1 MRVQVYAVLKD
12 HFEKEFE
19 LNGSVHSVAELS
31 DVLIQLNPA
40 VKNIIPICRF
50 AVNDNFVDNNFQLQ
64 SNDSIHIIPPS
75 SGG

>member
-1 MRVQVYAVLKD
+1 MKVQVYAVLKD
-12 HFEKEFE
+12 YFKKEVE
-19 LNGSVHSVAELS
+19 LIEPVHSIAELS
-31 DVLIQLNPA
+31 DALIKLNPG

-64 SNDSIHIIPPS
+64 PNDNIHIIPPS